1 LSNDVPTTET
11 TPRIESGRLAVADGL
26 GAFVAGTFVAGGVV
40 FVIGAVPM
48 SAGGWVTG
56 TAGAPA
62 TMVESRE
69 PVSTFDPSLAHATE
83 AKPKTIERFL
93 ITFSLRAAGYAP
105 RHCAEPGT
113 ACQLEAVG

>member
-11 TPRIESGRLAVADGL
+11 TPRIESGRLADGL
-26 GAFVAGTFVAGGVV
+26 GAFVAGMFVAGGVV
-40 FVIGAVPM
+40 FVTGAFAV
-48 SAGGWVTG
+48 SGGGWITG

-62 TMVESRE
+62 MMVESRE
-69 PVSTFDPSLAHATE
+69 AESTFDPSLAHAME

-93 ITFSLRAAGYAP
+93 ITFSLRAAVYAP

-113 ACQLEAVG
+113 ACQLEAAG